1 MAKKKRAKRGKPK
14 RAVKAVRR
22 KAARSR
28 SRRAAKAGRRVRPA
42 HPVAK
47 GRKRLKKAKKAK
59 RVQKAKKLKKVVDPR
74 VAQAMKQYEEA
85 MRQFNKQS
93 YRRAKA
99 VFEKVVVGYSRELAE
114 RARVHLAMC
123 EQRLQRAEPLRLR
136 TADDHYHY
144 AVSQINLGNYDQAR
158 THLEKACKLAPKG
171 DHIFYALASVAALL
185 DEPEEALQHLD
196 LAIKLRPENRYHA
209 RHDSDFSY
217 LQDDPRF
224 QELLYPNRLATPGA
238 RELYT

>member
-1 MAKKKRAKRGKPK
+1 MVKKKRAKRGKPK

-28 SRRAAKAGRRVRPA
+28 SRRAAKAGRRVRSS

-47 GRKRLKKAKKAK
+47 GRKKLKKAKKA
-59 RVQKAKKLKKVVDPR
+59 QKAKRLKKVVDPR

-114 RARVHLAMC
+114 RARVHLTMC

-144 AVSQINLGNYDQAR
+144 AVSQINLGNYDEAR
-158 THLEKACKLAPKG
+158 THLEKARKLAPKG
-171 DHIFYALASVAALL
+171 DHVFYALASVAALL

-209 RHDSDFSY
+209 RHDSDFAY

>member
-47 GRKRLKKAKKAK
+47 GRKRLKKANKAK
-59 RVQKAKKLKKVVDPR
+59 RVQKAKKLNKVVDPR
-74 VAQAMKQYEEA
+74 VAQAMRQYEEA

-123 EQRLQRAEPLRLR
+123 EQRLQRAESLRLR

-158 THLEKACKLAPKG
+158 THLEKARKLAPKG